1 MSQDM
6 PPRNPALV
14 RALEEKASIPGG
26 PGPKSMNGLI
36 IHHGRGPLGSLVD
49 FSRLGGVQVEFWND
63 LLPPTEVG
71 PALSRFRLRSVDI
84 TTLAWMA
91 EAHWLKWLELS
102 YTLVTDLRP
111 LLDHPNLFSFRF
123 KGCPIDEHSWY
134 EVLPKLKAF
143 RKHTP
148 YFPESA
154 WKLCRTL
161 HEAGLPVVASVDD
174 FGELRLNQ
182 PGWHV
187 AKGLLSIPAD
197 EVLAA
202 LAAHTRIDLPTF
214 VNETRV
220 RRGEQPLTLEQ
231 MYPEPKFP
239 SDPPGGPPA

>member
-1 MSQDM
+1 MSPVM
-6 PPRNPALV
+6 PPRNAALERALV
-14 RALEEKASIPGG
+14 EKMSIARVQS
-26 PGPKSMNGLI
+26 PKDMNGLI
-36 IHHGRGPLGSLVD
+36 VHQGTGPLGSLAE
-49 FSRLGGVQVEFWND
+49 FSSLFGLSVEYWTSFAPLG
-63 LLPPTEVG
+63 EVG
-71 PALSRFRLRSVDI
+71 PDLASLEFRSVDLDDLSWI
-84 TTLAWMA
+84 ANA
-91 EAHWLKWLELS
+91 NWLKWLELS

-111 LLDHPNLFSFRF
+111 LLDHPGLVDFKF

-134 EVLPKLKAF
+134 EVLPKIEAF
-143 RKHTP
+143 DGHTP